1 MQVLPVDLESI
12 IAIVMGISI
21 VLIPVAGI
29 TARFALKP
37 TVEAFARL
45 FEHKGLEETVGVME
59 RRMNLLESQ
68 MESMNTSLARIAET
82 VEFDHELRRGERG
95 ADRALPGEIP
105 PDDAPAP
112 VSPERGNAERAGG
125 EPAP

>member
-21 VLIPVAGI
+21 VLIPVAGL

-45 FEHKGLEETVGVME
+45 FEHKGLEETVAILE
-59 RRMNLLESQ
+59 RRMSLLESR
-68 MESMNTSLARIAET
+68 MESMDVSLDRIADA
-82 VEFDHELRRGERG
+82 VEFERELHRPTRPQRSLPAAEGPESAGET
-95 ADRALPGEIP
+95 
-105 PDDAPAP
+105 
-112 VSPERGNAERAGG
+112 GG
-125 EPAP
+125 TEG